1 MQSCGGAGRICYEAL
16 CQLQVKS
23 NETRLAQIPVELSP
37 IESGNVAGPLRRRY
51 AQFVG
56 YQSVVISARFAQT
69 GFVRTLA
76 AAVYH
81 RSSARN
87 AKGINGSVLG
97 ISHTRARIRRS
108 Q

>member
-1 MQSCGGAGRICYEAL
+1 MADAIEVQLTALAEVDNAELRRRWTDLYEAL

-56 YQSVVISARFAQT
+56 
-69 GFVRTLA
+69 
-76 AAVYH
+76 
-81 RSSARN
+81 
-87 AKGINGSVLG
+87 
-97 ISHTRARIRRS
+97 
-108 Q
+108 